1 MCSLCH
7 CILDSSI
14 RAKEISAHHFS
25 LQKIFLD
32 FATILPPI
40 SYNAFKHG
48 CFVVVV
54 ESFWVVANKAGLL
67 LNKAGL
73 LQNKAGLLQN
83 KGGLLQNTPYLFEN
97 SGSISEYSFATTC
110 RYSTTTKYTI
120 QNQLFTFYGGR
131 VVEKIKTL
139 NI

>member
-1 MCSLCH
+1 M
-7 CILDSSI
+7 
-14 RAKEISAHHFS
+14 
-25 LQKIFLD
+25 
-32 FATILPPI
+32 
-40 SYNAFKHG
+40 
-48 CFVVVV
+48 VVV

-67 LNKAGL
+67 L
-73 LQNKAGLLQN
+73 NKAGLLQN

>member
-25 LQKIFLD
+25 LQKIF
-32 FATILPPI
+32 FWILLPFYHQ
-40 SYNAFKHG
+40 SYIMPFKHG

-67 LNKAGL
+67 L
-73 LQNKAGLLQN
+73 NKAGLLQN

>member
-25 LQKIFLD
+25 LQKIF
-32 FATILPPI
+32 FWILLPFYHQ
-40 SYNAFKHG
+40 SYIMPFKHG

-54 ESFWVVANKAGLL
+54 ESFWVVA
-67 LNKAGL
+67 
-73 LQNKAGLLQN
+73 NKAGLLQN